1 MKKVFYF
8 TLFTFFI
15 AAGVCLA
22 MAPPKL
28 IEVIPPN
35 NSTDVRPDIGE
46 LVCFFDRAM
55 KMNSWS
61 LMKHPDLPFPPVI
74 NNNRPWEDEFTFV
87 LKLKA
92 LKPGVKYGIIL
103 NSVNKKGFAAADD
116 GSPLPVTTIFFTTAG
131 AGQSGTPRVMPSA
144 KPQPVRVTPQ
154 SKIHRVMPVQPVVPG
169 AAANMGQNKKP
180 PLIFQKVTEARE
192 RAFTILVPK
201 GWITEGGIFRISAAA
216 AGGPGNAIGAKCD
229 FTIKK
234 DQAGTVRL
242 RYLPDINYAAGM
254 AAASFPQGSNYAGME
269 VKHLMNAQTYLRAL
283 FQYLHPK
290 ASQVKIVKERR
301 LSETLEAY
309 NKALAPVNYNLQRV
323 GLPAIGLDAAKL
335 VVDYN
340 EGGVNYR
347 EELAS
352 GIVDMTRISASWNNS
367 RTYSLRAPAREFD
380 YWRRVLAISHE
391 SIKIDQ
397 RWLAG
402 ELKGQDQRAGQV
414 VKVMHEIQR
423 IEREITANRQKTNAE
438 IMHENYLCLTG
449 QEDFVNPYTNEVERD
464 TSDYRYRWVTPG
476 GDRVYTDDES
486 FNPNLV
492 SNRTDFKLTPIR
504 PR

>member
-1 MKKVFYF
+1 MKKVICLS
-8 TLFTFFI
+8 LFCFFI
-15 AAGVCLA
+15 TTGVCLA
-22 MAPPKL
+22 AAPPKL

-35 NSTDVRPDIGE
+35 NSTDVPPDVGE
-46 LVCFFDRAM
+46 LVFFFDRAM

-61 LMKHPDLPFPPVI
+61 LMKHPELPFPPVI
-74 NNNRPWEDEFTFV
+74 NSNRPWEDEFTFV

-92 LKPGVKYGIIL
+92 LKPGVKYAVIL

-116 GSPLPVTTIFFTTAG
+116 GSPLPVTTIIFTAAG
-131 AGQSGTPRVMPSA
+131 AGQSGAHRVTPPD
-144 KPQPVRVTPQ
+144 KPQPAPVSPQGNQGKTPV
-154 SKIHRVMPVQPVVPG
+154 KPG
-169 AAANMGQNKKP
+169 TPLAGASMGQNKKP
-180 PLIFQKVTEARE
+180 PLIFQKVTEPRE
-192 RAFTILVPK
+192 RAFTILAPK
-201 GWITEGGIFRISAAA
+201 GWITEGGIFRVSAAA

-242 RYLPDINYAAGM
+242 RYHPDINYAAGM

-269 VKHLMNAQTYLRAL
+269 VKHLMNAQAYLRAL

-290 ASQVKIVKERR
+290 VSQVKIVKERR
-301 LSETLEAY
+301 LTETLEAY
-309 NKALAPVNYNLQRV
+309 NKALAPVNYNLQRI

-340 EGGVNYR
+340 EGGIDYR
-347 EELAS
+347 EELAT

-367 RTYSLRAPAREFD
+367 RTYSLRAPVGEFE

-397 RWLAG
+397 KWLAG
-402 ELKGQDQRAGQV
+402 ELRGQDQRAGQV

-423 IEREITANRQKTNAE
+423 IEREITASRQKTNAE
-438 IMHENYLCLTG
+438 IMHDNYLCLTG
-449 QEDFVNPYTNEVERD
+449 QEDYVNPYTNEVEQD
-464 TSDYRYRWVTPG
+464 TSDYRYRWVTPE
-476 GDRVYTDDES
+476 GDRVYTDDEN

-492 SNRTDFKLTPIR
+492 SNRTDFKLTPVR
-504 PR
+504 Q